1 LVSGSSRN
9 TAVAR
14 KPPLENAASQ
24 TFSYSSSGDFAYR
37 IASLVAF
44 NAAKVRAI
52 LVFKA
57 LDLPQA
63 IAACP
68 GILCA
73 GDA

>member
-1 LVSGSSRN
+1 MLMI
-9 TAVAR
+9 ACAM
-14 KPPLENAASQ
+14 AW
-24 TFSYSSSGDFAYR
+24 SYSSSGDFAHR

-57 LDLPQA
+57 LELPQA